1 MQDIT
6 FTLNGK
12 RITVTVN
19 PLSRLLDVLREEFGL
34 TAVKEGCGEG
44 ECGACSVL
52 KNGKLVNSCIVP
64 MGTVQGV
71 DIITLEGIRETEE
84 GKCIIDSFAESG
96 AVQCGFCTPGMVM
109 ASAALL
115 RTIPKPDKNQIR
127 EALSGNLCR
136 CTGYTM
142 IITGIQLA
150 AKRGEGIW

>member
-44 ECGACSVL
+44 ECGACSVF

-71 DIITLEGIRETEE
+71 DIN
-84 GKCIIDSFAESG
+84 S
-96 AVQCGFCTPGMVM
+96 
-109 ASAALL
+109 
-115 RTIPKPDKNQIR
+115 
-127 EALSGNLCR
+127 
-136 CTGYTM
+136 
-142 IITGIQLA
+142 
-150 AKRGEGIW
+150 